1 MYKEYS
7 FNDMPEVLS
16 RIELKLNRM
25 ERQIAAQKE
34 PSKKKFLSIKDLSE
48 LTGWALQ
55 TIYGKV
61 SRREIPFIKKGR
73 NLYFEE
79 QRINAWIM
87 EGEKEPIQ

>member
-1 MYKEYS
+1 
-7 FNDMPEVLS
+7 MPEVLS